1 MNQHKETIRVSYS
14 FDDNETLVVTKDIK
28 KSDRD
33 KERLLSREGMREELK
48 KMSEQIYDL
57 R

>member
-28 KSDRD
+28 NQIEIRRD
-33 KERLLSREGMREELK
+33 YYLGKA
-48 KMSEQIYDL
+48 
-57 R
+57 

>member
-33 KERLLSREGMREELK
+33 KERLLSREGMRRRVKE
-48 KMSEQIYDL
+48 DVGADT
-57 R
+57 